1 MAQTRKI
8 LGLMGLL
15 ALLAGGCKG
24 KSGADSVAAAEAP
37 SDVPADLSIDDYE
50 RRLAQNEADLRTQ
63 GVSMPG
69 AGAVGGATLD
79 AAGAGDATKTE
90 EAAEEEAVAGMD
102 EADEAAPVAQK
113 RGVLEGRERC
123 EMICDLAGMTCE
135 LEAKICRLAADHP
148 GEARYENACARA
160 TADCDVAEA
169 ACRECA
175 E

>member
-1 MAQTRKI
+1 MARTRKI
-8 LGLMGLL
+8 LASAGLL
-15 ALLAGGCKG
+15 ALVGLAVPGCKSKAG
-24 KSGADSVAAAEAP
+24 TDSVAAEAP
-37 SDVPADLSIDDYE
+37 ADVPADLSIDDYE
-50 RRLAQNEADLRTQ
+50 RMLAQNEADLRTQ

-69 AGAVGGATLD
+69 PVGGVTLD
-79 AAGAGDATKTE
+79 PNDAAEAE
-90 EAAEEEAVAGMD
+90 EAPAEEEAVAGLD
-102 EADEAAPVAQK
+102 EVDEAAPAAQK